1 MTSDETDKEGT
12 MKDEPRRP
20 RFRLFVLAL
29 LAVTAL
35 VIAGCGDDDDEST
48 ATDDTAEAD
57 TEEASDA
64 DAAEEDAADT
74 GEDDTAAAS
83 GGEFEVFALLPQG
96 NDQPYGTTY
105 LPPMEAKAAE
115 LGVNLTITNSQYDA
129 DKQASE
135 CETAVA
141 AEPDL
146 IILWPAVGD
155 TVRPCLEAAND
166 AGIPVTVTNSD
177 VNPEDQDLTAAYS
190 GPDTYGQGVASA
202 ELMCEFAAG
211 EDIGIIMVNGLTGNS
226 TAIDREA
233 GFEDTINEQC
243 PNVEILARQPGN
255 WNKDESQIAASEMIT
270 AVGAENIQGVYAA
283 DDTMVAGVIDALK
296 ARDIDPATL
305 IITSIGNTFLGNPLV
320 ASGELD
326 GTVFQSSSWDGEK
339 AVTVAHE
346 VLTSQPSERIVEFM
360 PSVKVTADN
369 ADDPSVAPEW

>member
-1 MTSDETDKEGT
+1 MAKQLPGKRFGRYSLMLFAAGALLLAACGGGDDASDSGEDVAGAETSEGT
-12 MKDEPRRP
+12 
-20 RFRLFVLAL
+20 
-29 LAVTAL
+29 
-35 VIAGCGDDDDEST
+35 
-48 ATDDTAEAD
+48 
-57 TEEASDA
+57 
-64 DAAEEDAADT
+64 
-74 GEDDTAAAS
+74 
-83 GGEFEVFALLPQG
+83 FEVFALLPQG

-115 LGVNLTITNSQYDA
+115 LGINLTITNSQYDA

-155 TVRPCLEAAND
+155 TVRPCLESAKG

-177 VNPEDQDLTAAYS
+177 VNPEDKDLTQAYS

-202 ELMCEFAAG
+202 EMMCEFAG
-211 EDIGIIMVNGLTGNS
+211 DEPTGIIMINGLTGNS

-233 GFEDTINEQC
+233 GFEDTVNEQC

-270 AVGAENIQGVYAA
+270 SVGAENIQGVYAA
-283 DDTMVAGVIDALK
+283 DDTMVAGAIDALK
-296 ARDIDPATL
+296 ARDIDPSTL

-320 ASGELD
+320 VSGELD
-326 GTVFQSSSWDGEK
+326 GTVFQSSSWDGEH
-339 AVTVAHE
+339 AVTVAHD
-346 VLTSQPSERIVEFM
+346 VLTGGGGDRVVEFM

-369 ADDPSVAPEW
+369 ADASDVAPEW

>member
-1 MTSDETDKEGT
+1 MQ
-12 MKDEPRRP
+12 DEPRRG
-20 RFRLFVLAL
+20 RLRLFGLAL
-29 LAVTAL
+29 FAVGALLLAA
-35 VIAGCGDDDDEST
+35 CGDDDDST
-48 ATDDTAEAD
+48 AADDGG
-57 TEEASDA
+57 DA
-64 DAAEEDAADT
+64 DSGEAA
-74 GEDDTAAAS
+74 
-83 GGEFEVFALLPQG
+83 GGDGDFEVFALLPQG

-115 LGVNLTITNSQYDA
+115 LGINLTITNSQYDA

-155 TVRPCLEAAND
+155 TVRPCLEAAKD

-177 VNPEDQDLTAAYS
+177 VNPEDQDLTEAYS
-190 GPDTYGQGVASA
+190 GPDTYGQGVASG
-202 ELMCEFAAG
+202 ELMCELAG
-211 EDIGIIMVNGLTGNS
+211 GEPTGIIMINGLTGNS

-233 GFEDTINEQC
+233 GFEDTVNEQC

-283 DDTMVAGVIDALK
+283 DDTMVAGAIDALK
-296 ARDIDPATL
+296 ARDIDPSTL

-320 ASGELD
+320 VSGELD
-326 GTVFQSSSWDGEK
+326 GTVFQSSSWDGEH

-346 VLTSQPSERIVEFM
+346 ILTNDPADRLVEFM
-360 PSVKVTADN
+360 PSVKVTAEN
-369 ADDPSVAPEW
+369 ADDPAVAPEW